1 MNYKSYQTK
10 IVDQYGVILVGY
22 PGDKGIINPGELDAI
37 MLKELLHRLNDGR
50 CYWAKLNALPLSP
63 PTTPSSVSTG
73 ERETSPHTSGRTSM
87 TPPRHSDS
95 ELSVVY
101 AATWNPPQAVDDFVD
116 DVDQFVN
123 FWERMMHSGL
133 PQAHSLSWHP
143 ETPIL
148 QSPVDRQ
155 AVNQAPF
162 DNSFP
167 VPYPVTVPDVASTDL
182 HASPTYLGNSIGNVP
197 CVVGSWSD
205 TIFTHDFTSND
216 PSAFG
221 KG

>member
-73 ERETSPHTSGRTSM
+73 ERETSPYTRTSM
-87 TPPRHSDS
+87 TPSRHSDS

-101 AATWNPPQAVDDFVD
+101 AATRNPPQVVDEFVD

-133 PQAHSLSWHP
+133 PHSLSWHP
-143 ETPIL
+143 ETPVSQI
-148 QSPVDRQ
+148 PVDRQ
-155 AVNQAPF
+155 ALNQASF

-167 VPYPVTVPDVASTDL
+167 VPYPVAVPDVASTDL
-182 HASPTYLGNSIGNVP
+182 HASPTYLGNPTLESGNVP
-197 CVVGSWSD
+197 CVVDPWSD
-205 TIFTHDFTSND
+205 AIFTHDFTSNN
-216 PSAFG
+216 PRAFG